1 MQLRDDVNRRI
12 RALSVHYVTTAVL
25 NEVLAEGLSRAACI
39 YDMKALILRK
49 GEGIVCPRDG
59 KPGAAYVDCVDGHDN
74 ADRAEFMLSYTW
86 GYEIGDIADTLSMF
100 CEREGTLDV
109 KRTYVWMC
117 WACMNQHRIMQ
128 QAIHGTV
135 KENVTNIG
143 QIIAMMAPWRKPKY
157 LSRVWC
163 DLEMFTALN
172 LGDEHCKIHI
182 VMPPAEE
189 RDMFGVLSKGG
200 AAFNELWETLAGVR
214 IEDCDASVE
223 EDKTNI
229 LSLVIEEHGGPGFHA
244 LNSAVAK
251 HLQAWAVDTCT
262 ECLRQIHQ
270 GEDDELAAK
279 ACWGVGGLLRQV
291 GQTARAGDVLERGR
305 QLREYNGTMKT
316 EAGALLLAEIGNIKY
331 AGQEF
336 DAALALYEEAQ
347 RVRELTDTLATKEG
361 AILLMNMGVTK
372 KHLKDL
378 DGALEA
384 YMEAKRLREITCTLE
399 TPEGSLLLNNIGKAK
414 HLGGD
419 TEGAIAAYEEAKAIR
434 DRTNTLKTPSGASLT
449 MNIGTLKGEL
459 GDLGAAQSSYEEAKR
474 IFEVTATL
482 DTPAGRRLLERIAY
496 LSQFGKMPQ

>member
-1 MQLRDDVNRRI
+1 
-12 RALSVHYVTTAVL
+12 
-25 NEVLAEGLSRAACI
+25 
-39 YDMKALILRK
+39 
-49 GEGIVCPRDG
+49 
-59 KPGAAYVDCVDGHDN
+59 
-74 ADRAEFMLSYTW
+74 MLSYTW
-86 GYEIGDIADTLSMF
+86 GYKIGDIADTLSMF

-128 QAIHGTV
+128 QRELGDTPPFEELHETI

-163 DLEMFTALN
+163 DFEMSTALN

-291 GQTARAGDVLERGR
+291 GQTARAGEVLERGR
-305 QLREYNGTMKT
+305 QLRENNGTMKT

-347 RVRELTDTLATKEG
+347 RVRELTDTVETKEG

-372 KHLKDL
+372 KHLNDL

-384 YMEAKRLREITCTLE
+384 YMEAKRLRVITCTLE
-399 TPEGSLLLNNIGKAK
+399 TPEGSLLLNNIGKAN

-434 DRTNTLKTPSGASLT
+434 DRTNTLNTPSGASLT

-459 GDLGAAQSSYEEAKR
+459 GDLGAARSFYEEAKR

-496 LSQFGKMPQ
+496 LSQFGKMLQ